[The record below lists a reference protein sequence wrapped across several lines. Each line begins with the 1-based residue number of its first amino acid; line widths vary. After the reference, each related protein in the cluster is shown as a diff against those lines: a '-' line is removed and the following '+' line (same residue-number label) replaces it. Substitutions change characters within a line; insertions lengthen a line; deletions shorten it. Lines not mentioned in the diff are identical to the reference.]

1 MQTIK
6 KIESYFS
13 RIESIRY
20 ENEHGGAYAYVQFL
34 AYSRELMRLLRPFKR
49 LEKEMET
56 IESITWLFNEYLAA
70 KFTPRQK
77 SIFEEKMM
85 ETRELF
91 QVIRSSLKK
100 FEREYPISSSRILHK
115 QAA

>member
-1 MQTIK
+1 MAKLK
-6 KIESYFS
+6 KIESYFI

-34 AYSRELMRLLRPFKR
+34 AYSRELMKLLRPVKK
-49 LEKEMET
+49 LEKELET
-56 IESITWLFNEYLAA
+56 IESINWLFNEYLAA
-70 KFTPRQK
+70 KFTPRQA

-85 ETRELF
+85 ELKELF
-91 QVIRSSLKK
+91 VRIRLNMHRLDKGKSATNALV
-100 FEREYPISSSRILHK
+100 HK

>member
-1 MQTIK
+1 MQTLK
-6 KIESYFS
+6 KIESYFG

-34 AYSRELMRLLRPFKR
+34 AYSRELLKLLRPVKK

-56 IESITWLFNEYLAA
+56 IESINWLFNEYLAA
-70 KFTPRQK
+70 KFTPRQA

-85 ETRELF
+85 ELKDLF
-91 QVIRSSLKK
+91 AQIRSSLNR
-100 FEREYPISSSRILHK
+100 FETNYPVNGGGLQK